1 MHRIAVACCAG
12 KAAGMQLHRALSRYP
27 DGKFDGKAT
36 ASRSGVWGPEPMEH
50 EDSMP
55 HAKLT

>member
-1 MHRIAVACCAG
+1 
-12 KAAGMQLHRALSRYP
+12 MQLHRALSRYP